1 MADGVQIDTG
11 QVNNFGKTVRSQAD
25 QGFTSIAGR
34 GTELHSHGVVFG
46 AQLPGSTIVDA
57 KSRYAKV
64 LENTDANLRAHQ
76 QAAVIFAEVAEQI
89 AHDFSSAD
97 LGSEAGQRKVD
108 DLLQNAISRANTAL
122 GVTGNDGGW
131 AG

>member
-11 QVNNFGKTVRSQAD
+11 QVNDFGKTIRSQAD
-25 QGFTSIAGR
+25 QGLTSTASR

-46 AQLPGSTIVDA
+46 TQLPGSTIVDA
-57 KSRYAKV
+57 KNRYAQT
-64 LENTDANLRAHQ
+64 LGNTDANLRTYQ
-76 QAAVIFAEVAEQI
+76 QAAIIFADVAEQI
-89 AHDFSSAD
+89 AHDFTSTD
-97 LGSEAGQRKVD
+97 LSSEAGQRKVD

-131 AG
+131 A